1 MRAILTRPDAPEAAV
16 AVIDWNAGT
25 PVIEAGADVAGVADL
40 LRPTPVAVDDRAL
53 RRPGTSGVSVLSP
66 GSLEWFRAAIA
77 TRAAALG
84 LAVRFVTGEVR
95 GGWDPAATYRDFD
108 EQTERLAGR

>member
-1 MRAILTRPDAPEAAV
+1 MRAILIRSDAPEVPV
-16 AVIDWNAGT
+16 AVLAWNG
-25 PVIEAGADVAGVADL
+25 GAPAVESGAEVPGVADL
-40 LRPTPVAVDDRAL
+40 LRPTPVAVDDPAL

-66 GSLEWFRAAIA
+66 GSLEWFRAAVA